1 MTLHEERLAIFQ
13 QLGDVRER
21 AVTLGDVARLKA
33 QGGDVQG
40 ARQLLA
46 ERLEV
51 NRRLGDMAEIA
62 AALFSI
68 AQLDLAEG
76 QTAEAGSRLA
86 ESWPLLVRLNRVDG
100 IAVVGEVYGGL
111 LANQGD
117 AAAID
122 VLRRSQAAYDRLG
135 QTERAGEIGRIVS
148 DLENRSP
155 G

>member
-1 MTLHEERLAIFQ
+1 
-13 QLGDVRER
+13 VRER
-21 AVTLGDVARLKA
+21 AVTLGDIARLKA
-33 QGGDVQG
+33 QAGDVQG